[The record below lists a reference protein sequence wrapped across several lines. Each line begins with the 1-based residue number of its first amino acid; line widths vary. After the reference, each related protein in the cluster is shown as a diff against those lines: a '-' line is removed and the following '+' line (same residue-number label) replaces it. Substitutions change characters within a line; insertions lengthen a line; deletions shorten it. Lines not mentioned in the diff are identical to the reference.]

1 MWPPLQVKLLEGEL
15 YDIDGLIGTSQN
27 LKELVKTVK
36 YKYIYLRIFKILI
49 HILLYIYLRY
59 LFTYL
64 LLSLSHIGSTGL
76 TVGGC
81 CLLLVTC
88 TLWAPLCPRCHVGE
102 CLFRMQ
108 QSASDAAEQKVK
120 TDPGEQHIGI
130 GPDQGWFTMNS
141 RKFMGTEQAI
151 FIYWVTTHESVYIYR
166 T

>member
-1 MWPPLQVKLLEGEL
+1 MRPPLQVKLLEGEL
-15 YDIDGLIGTSQN
+15 YDIDELHQQDHPKSQGTSQN
-27 LKELVKTVK
+27 HWG
-36 YKYIYLRIFKILI
+36 YI
-49 HILLYIYLRY
+49 YIYLRY

-102 CLFRMQ
+102 CLK
-108 QSASDAAEQKVK
+108 DATVGIWCCRAE
-120 TDPGEQHIGI
+120 GENRSSGSEQDIGI

-151 FIYWVTTHESVYIYR
+151 FIYWLATHESVYIYR